1 MRKLFIV
8 LLAVLASVSGCRW
21 YDTLFGV
28 MGSHYTDEGG
38 SSFQKQHHYND
49 RLESLRSDGVN

>member
-1 MRKLFIV
+1 MRRFFIV
-8 LLAVLASVSGCRW
+8 LLAGLASVSGCRW

-38 SSFQKQHHYND
+38 SLLQKQHHYAD
-49 RLESLRSDGVN
+49 RVESLRSDNAY